1 MATLTS
7 EMASAPREAQSAR
20 FARLR
25 RQEQVRYLLLLVPAV
40 VFLIAFYGY
49 PVAAMLTRSFSEPTW
64 GWQNFEPLVQ
74 ARSTLDLLGV
84 SLPMNAYIRV
94 FGITLQVA
102 VVVTVFTLLLGYPV
116 AYALS
121 SVSASRANLLM
132 ILVLIPFWTSILV
145 RSYAWMVLLGQ
156 EGIINEA
163 LIAGGLRSE
172 PMQLLNTRMA
182 VYTGMIHILL
192 PFMILPLYAVMR
204 GIDRNLLRAA
214 GNLGAA
220 PSAVFTR
227 IFLPLSLPGVAA
239 GCLLVFILALGFYI
253 TPALLGGQRDVMI
266 SMLIQQ
272 QISPV
277 ELGIRRGPGAGA
289 AGHGTRHLSPLHPS
303 ARRGAGLR
311 IGPRMTAATPPTA
324 LSRASAAPIPRRA
337 RRARE
342 RISWGRVLLWVLVA
356 IVLAYLVFPVFIV
369 APVSFSSAK
378 YLQFPPPGWSLQWY
392 ENYFAATRLGAGDV
406 AQHPRRADHRGAGHA
421 ARHRRLA
428 GAGARAVPRPQRDQL
443 VHGLAAGGAGHHRRH
458 RRLLLLCPGAAGR
471 QSARTGAGPHRA
483 GAPLR
488 GHQRLGDPARLRRA
502 ARVRR
507 HESRRQPVADLSPG
521 DLADHPA
528 GVFAGAL
535 FAFIVSFDELIVAL
549 FVSGSGA
556 VTLPRKMWDS
566 LRQEIDPTIAA
577 VSTILITLSI
587 VILLVAELLRQRSER
602 TRTATWVAEE
612 DELGVRE

>member
-7 EMASAPREAQSAR
+7 EMANAPREAQTAR

-49 PVAAMLTRSFSEPTW
+49 PVAAMLTRSFSEPAW

-74 ARSTLDLLGV
+74 ARSTLDVLGV

-94 FGITLQVA
+94 FGITLQIA
-102 VVVTVFTLLLGYPV
+102 VIVTFFTLLLGYPV

-121 SVSASRANLLM
+121 SVSASKANLLM

-156 EGIINEA
+156 EGIINQA
-163 LIAGGLRSE
+163 LLASGLRTE
-172 PMQLLNTRMA
+172 PMQLLNTRLA

-272 QISPV
+272 QVSQLNWGFGAALALV
-277 ELGIRRGPGAGA
+277 LLVMALGIYLLF
-289 AGHGTRHLSPLHPS
+289 TRLLGVERVFGS
-303 ARRGAGLR
+303 ARA
-311 IGPRMTAATPPTA
+311 
-324 LSRASAAPIPRRA
+324 
-337 RRARE
+337 
-342 RISWGRVLLWVLVA
+342 
-356 IVLAYLVFPVFIV
+356 
-369 APVSFSSAK
+369 
-378 YLQFPPPGWSLQWY
+378 
-392 ENYFAATRLGAGDV
+392 
-406 AQHPRRADHRGAGHA
+406 
-421 ARHRRLA
+421 
-428 GAGARAVPRPQRDQL
+428 
-443 VHGLAAGGAGHHRRH
+443 
-458 RRLLLLCPGAAGR
+458 
-471 QSARTGAGPHRA
+471 
-483 GAPLR
+483 
-488 GHQRLGDPARLRRA
+488 
-502 ARVRR
+502 
-507 HESRRQPVADLSPG
+507 
-521 DLADHPA
+521 
-528 GVFAGAL
+528 
-535 FAFIVSFDELIVAL
+535 
-549 FVSGSGA
+549 
-556 VTLPRKMWDS
+556 
-566 LRQEIDPTIAA
+566 
-577 VSTILITLSI
+577 
-587 VILLVAELLRQRSER
+587 
-602 TRTATWVAEE
+602 
-612 DELGVRE
+612 